1 VKKILIILF
10 VTTFFYSFQLKT
22 REVICLSGTYSYDVF
37 STSQRIINSD
47 NVFVGEVLR
56 LTGVMQYDSTG
67 VPIPYSVYEVK
78 VLKQIK
84 GSFESDIVEVVYYGG
99 IYNNKTI
106 VLNAETK
113 NEMELLPVQ
122 NEIYLF
128 STKNIIQENGRISGG
143 ANIASVPFSII
154 WISDYSD
161 DDSVEIIKESIDA
174 FYSIY
179 SDFNDDIV
187 FEGDLGG
194 AGAEDGTSFT
204 KAYTL
209 YSGITYT
216 RTFFSI
222 SVPMYFKFTISN
234 PKFISAFSSY
244 ELDTLNVDVEL
255 FNSSYSKIA
264 SDDDSGYDDN
274 FQLLYTLNAGTYY
287 LKVINS
293 DNDTGKF
300 NIQYVTNDIAQT
312 ANPLSS
318 LISGMDSVDIE
329 NEIIYQISP
338 DFPYFTNLCD
348 AVSMWNALGE
358 VDLITEENTTKLMTL
373 RVSTFS
379 EDNNI
384 DGIWKNDGV
393 TLAGPEGDIPV
404 ADLLM
409 VNEYRFDYYEYSSN
423 QITRILTHELGHALG
438 LHEFNIQLPF
448 SSGGN
453 NMITVNESEQNIMR
467 QMNTPLQ
474 ELGPTD
480 IQVYF
485 YLWGN

>member
-1 VKKILIILF
+1 MKKILIFLF
-10 VTTFFYSFQLKT
+10 FGAFFYPFQLKT
-22 REVICLSGTYSYDVF
+22 IEVISLSGSYSYDVF
-37 STSQRIINSD
+37 STNQRIIHSD

-56 LTGVMQYDSTG
+56 LKAVMQYDSTG

-78 VLKQIK
+78 VIKQIK
-84 GSFESDIVEVVYYGG
+84 GSFESDIIEVVYYGG
-99 IYNNKTI
+99 IYNNQTI

-128 STKNIIQENGRISGG
+128 STKYIAQDYGRIRSGS
-143 ANIASVPFSII
+143 NIACVPFSLI
-154 WISDYSD
+154 WVSGYSD
-161 DDSVEIIKESIDA
+161 DDSLEIIDESVNA

-216 RTFFSI
+216 RTFFSLG
-222 SVPMYFKFTISN
+222 VPMYFKFTLSN
-234 PKFISAFSSY
+234 PKFISAFSTY
-244 ELDTLNVDVEL
+244 EVDNLNVDVEL

-293 DNDTGKF
+293 DYDTGKF
-300 NIQYVTNDIAQT
+300 NIQYGADDIAQT

-318 LISGMDSVDIE
+318 LISGMDSVDNE
-329 NEIIYQISP
+329 NDIIYQISP
-338 DFPYFTNLCD
+338 EFPYLSNLSD
-348 AVSMWNALGE
+348 AVSMWNYLGE
-358 VDLITEENTTKLMTL
+358 VDFVKEEYTTKLMTL

-384 DGIWKNDGV
+384 DGIWINDGV
-393 TLAGPEGDIPV
+393 TLSSPVGDIPV

-453 NMITVNESEQNIMR
+453 NMIIVNESEQNIMR